1 MRKTGIIIALAT
13 LFISPLVMAEQ
24 NMPRTGITE
33 DLSGVA
39 GDDGEIQAGM
49 PHPIPSFIDNGDGTV
64 RDNLTGLI
72 WLKNV
77 NCGGDMSWTDALDW
91 AVSVSDGE
99 CGLSDGSGAGDWR
112 LPNIRELVSLM
123 NFKYRQPA
131 LSNANGS
138 AQWSE
143 GNPFNNGQFLQSTAL
158 YWTSTS
164 AFADNFAHTV
174 NIARGITA
182 TYDKVNPVND
192 IGIAVEIYSWP
203 VKDCSSIGG
212 GGCD

>member
-1 MRKTGIIIALAT
+1 MRKTGMIIALTT
-13 LFISPLVMAEQ
+13 LFISPLVMADP
-24 NMPRTGITE
+24 NVPRTGITE
-33 DLSGVA
+33 DVSGVA
-39 GDDGEIQAGM
+39 GDDGDIQAGM
-49 PHPIPSFIDNGDGTV
+49 PHPTPRFIDNSDGTV

-77 NCGGDMSWTDALDW
+77 NCGGDMSWTNALNW
-91 AVSVSDGE
+91 AEEVNDGE

-123 NFKYRQPA
+123 TFKYRKPA
-131 LSNANGS
+131 LSNADGS
-138 AQWSE
+138 AQWNE
-143 GNPFNNGQFLQSTAL
+143 GNPFNNGQVLQETAL

-164 AFADNFAHTV
+164 AFTGNLAHTV
-174 NIARGITA
+174 NIARGITS
-182 TYDKVNPVND
+182 TYDKVNPVNET
-192 IGIAVEIYSWP
+192 GAVEIYSWP